1 MLRKVRLIMEIIEL
15 PITIEE
21 SENYRKITTR
31 LKVLGAV
38 GWVKAYIWAVVY
50 VVIFCAIGFMLA
62 GKYVLGI
69 MDYVPVWVWPV
80 LFIAV
85 WVVSAIRRSGNK
97 QLKVL
102 LQKYLFT
109 DFADKIFAGEIR
121 PSRVKILKD
130 KMIVYCKVYND

>member
-1 MLRKVRLIMEIIEL
+1 MEIIEL
-15 PITIEE
+15 SITAEE
-21 SENYRKITTR
+21 SENYRKITNR

-50 VVIFCAIGFMLA
+50 AVIFCSVGFMLA
-62 GKYVLGI
+62 GRYAITI
-69 MDYVPVWVWPV
+69 MQYVPVWVWSV
-80 LFIAV
+80 LFAAV
-85 WVVSAIRRSGNK
+85 WIVSAIRRSGNK

-102 LQKYLFT
+102 LQKYLFA
-109 DFADKIFAGEIR
+109 DFADKIFSGEIR